1 MDDRTV
7 RSGQLPTEASYALDM
22 ASPAVSLLGAGNEDA
37 DPRRIAWARTDAGA
51 YLAAIRSRARDEL
64 TSRMGRAPSERDLN
78 ELDRRLEIAMDAV
91 GGRRGALETAY
102 YYVPREEDRVC
113 MPHYA
118 PDDTA
123 GEEAN
128 AVRARYGIRNGRRG
142 QSDATAA
149 AADPVNEVVK
159 LAVEQT
165 LPFTAVSRRDDQLFK
180 QESWRS
186 HTTTDVATGSAASTT
201 PLFRP
206 PNPTLPHVKGQQTI
220 TNPRMDD
227 VTDQP
232 LYPDGHPAWF
242 QGWDQFFDSPFPD
255 EMPL

>member
-1 MDDRTV
+1 MVDRTV
-7 RSGQLPTEASYALDM
+7 RPGQLPTEASYALDT
-22 ASPAVSLLGAGNEDA
+22 ASPAVALLGAGNDDA
-37 DPRRIAWARTDAGA
+37 DPRRTAWARTDMGA
-51 YLAAIRSRARDEL
+51 YLTALRDRARDEL

-78 ELDRRLEIAMDAV
+78 ELDRRLEVAMGAV
-91 GGRRGALETAY
+91 GGRRGTPEASY
-102 YYVPREEDRVC
+102 YYAPREVDRVC

-123 GEEAN
+123 GEESN
-128 AVRARYGIRNGRRG
+128 GIRARYGIRNGRRG

-149 AADPVNEVVK
+149 AADPANEVVK
-159 LAVEQT
+159 LVVEQT
-165 LPFTAVSRRDDQLFK
+165 LPFTAVSQRDDILFK

-186 HTTTDVATGSAASTT
+186 HTSTDVAVGTAATT
-201 PLFRP
+201 IPMFQP
-206 PNPTLPHVKGQQTI
+206 PNPTMPHAKGQQLT

-242 QGWDQFFDSPFPD
+242 KGWDQFFDSPFPN
-255 EMPL
+255 EMSL